1 MSKGKTG
8 LIIVVFLAAMFF
20 VFVAVLFGSSTKRQS
35 VIDKKATLESKFDE
49 ILKYDIRIYWIG
61 DLPADLQYLSS
72 VIQVIPPEKVSSSN
86 LPVKSPSFHVEE
98 YNELGELVDEEV
110 PIEYSRYMLIVLC
123 GGNGGTTGVGG
134 DSGDS
139 GDSGNNGDR
148 EASGD
153 GGERSNNGDS
163 AASGDSHTSQGV
175 LAISEDGRD
184 ALLNSV
190 AQNGVPVL
198 AIGDDASDFLC
209 DVLSY
214 HRYKNG
220 TGSSLYYCLGAGY
233 TQNPL
238 SEDAVN
244 DGGFDLASAV
254 ADFVPIAMRDYTP
267 RR

>member
-49 ILKYDIRIYWIG
+49 ILKFDIRIYWIG

-134 DSGDS
+134 DSGD
-139 GDSGNNGDR
+139 R
-148 EASGD
+148 AP
-153 GGERSNNGDS
+153 
-163 AASGDSHTSQGV
+163 SGDSHTSQGV

-209 DVLSY
+209 DVLFY

-220 TGSSLYYCLGAGY
+220 TLYYCLGAGY

>member
-49 ILKYDIRIYWIG
+49 ILKYDITIYWIG

-72 VIQVIPPEKVSSSN
+72 VIQVIPPESVSSSN

-123 GGNGGTTGVGG
+123 GG
-134 DSGDS
+134 
-139 GDSGNNGDR
+139 
-148 EASGD
+148 D
-153 GGERSNNGDS
+153 GGESGASSGNGGES
-163 AASGDSHTSQGV
+163 AASSGASGASQGA
-175 LAISEDGRD
+175 LAISEDGRE

-198 AIGDDASDFLC
+198 AIGDDAADLLC

-244 DGGFDLASAV
+244 NGGFDLASAV